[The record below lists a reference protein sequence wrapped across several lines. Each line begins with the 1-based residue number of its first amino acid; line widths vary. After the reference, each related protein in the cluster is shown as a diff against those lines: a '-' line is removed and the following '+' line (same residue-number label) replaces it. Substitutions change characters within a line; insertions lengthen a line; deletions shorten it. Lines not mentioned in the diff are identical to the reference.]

1 MSANSDELN
10 YSKVNDDIL
19 RTIEPPSVGW
29 FLVVLTTV
37 CVLTVG
43 AYSWIGQILH
53 GIGRAGKT
61 NPVMW
66 GFYIT
71 NFVFW
76 VGIAHSGTLISAVL
90 FLFRAKWRMPIYRIA
105 EAMTV
110 FAVAT
115 AGLFPIIHL
124 GRPWNF
130 YWLLPIPNQ
139 RYLWVNFKSP
149 LLWDVFAVST
159 YLTISVIFFS
169 IGLIPDIAAARDKA
183 TGFRKLLYGTLALG
197 WKGSHRQWRHYGA
210 AYGFFAALATP
221 LVLSVHSVVSWDFA
235 MSNVPGWHT
244 TIFPPYFVAGAIFS
258 GLAMVITITIPLRKA
273 FNLQAYLTTW
283 HYEKMA
289 QLILFTSGI
298 VSLAYGT
305 EFFIAW
311 YSNNPYE
318 RYQFW
323 YRAFGFYAWAFWLMV
338 FCNCVVPQFLWVKK
352 LRTNFTWL
360 FISSIFIN
368 IGMWFERF
376 NIIVQSLSRDLVPSA
391 WGNYSMSWTDIGIT
405 FGAFGWFFTLLIVF
419 IKFFPSMAL
428 TEIKEIME
436 PPVRE
441 GHHHAIFHRCR
452 ALPAHAGVLEWRR
465 V

>member
-1 MSANSDELN
+1 MQEAGAIQVD
-10 YSKVNDDIL
+10 YKTVNEDIL
-19 RTIEPPSVGW
+19 RTLEPPKVGW
-29 FLVVLTTV
+29 YVLFVTAFSV
-37 CVLTVG
+37 MLIG
-43 AYSWIGQILH
+43 AFCWTHQILRGLGVA
-53 GIGRAGKT
+53 GIT
-61 NPVMW
+61 HPIMW
-66 GFYIT
+66 GVFIT
-71 NFVFW
+71 DFVFW

-90 FLFRAKWRMPIYRIA
+90 YLFRARWRVPIYRVA

-130 YWLLPIPNQ
+130 YWLLPYPNQ

-159 YLTISVIFFS
+159 YLTVSALFFT

-183 TGFRKLLYGTLALG
+183 VGVRRLVYNFCSFG
-197 WKGSHRQWRHYGA
+197 WRGSDRQWRHYTA

-273 FNLQAYLTTW
+273 FKLEKYLTVW

-289 QLILFTSGI
+289 QLIIFTSGI
-298 VSLAYGT
+298 VTFAYLT

-311 YSNNPYE
+311 YSNNPFE

-323 YRAFGFYAWAFWLMV
+323 FRPTGYLRVAFWTMV
-338 FCNCVVPQFLWVKK
+338 FCNCIAPLSLWFKK
-352 LRTNFTWL
+352 WRTNLTWL
-360 FISSIFIN
+360 FVLSIIIN
-368 IGMWFERF
+368 IGMWLERF
-376 NIIVQSLSRDLVPSA
+376 NIIVQSLTHEFDPAA
-391 WGNYSMSWTDIGIT
+391 WGSYNFSWIEVGIT
-405 FGAFGWFFTLLIVF
+405 IGSFGWFFTFMLLF
-419 IKFFPSMAL
+419 IKFFPSVSL
-428 TEIKEIME
+428 TEVKEVVE
-436 PPVRE
+436 LPKKTCAE
-441 GHHHAIFHRCR
+441 GA
-452 ALPAHAGVLEWRR
+452 V
-465 V
+465 

>member
-1 MSANSDELN
+1 MSRRDPNQTGAIVVS
-10 YSKVNDDIL
+10 YKQVNDDIL
-19 RTIEPPSVGW
+19 RTIQAPRIGW
-29 FLVVLTTV
+29 YLLVFTALTCLLYGAFSWKNQVL
-37 CVLTVG
+37 
-43 AYSWIGQILH
+43 Y
-53 GIGRAGKT
+53 GIGMAGIN
-61 NPVMW
+61 NPIAW
-66 GFYIT
+66 GVYIT
-71 NFVFW
+71 DFVFW

-90 FLFRAKWRMPIYRIA
+90 FLFRAKWRVPIYRIA

-130 YWLLPIPNQ
+130 YWLLPVPNQ

-159 YLTISVIFFS
+159 YLTISVLFFI

-183 TGFRKLLYGTLALG
+183 TGARKLLYSVTALG
-197 WKGSHRQWRHYGA
+197 WRGSGSQWRHYMA

-235 MSNVPGWHT
+235 MSNTPGWHT

-258 GLAMVITITIPLRKA
+258 GLAMVMTITIPMRKWWG
-273 FNLQAYLTTW
+273 LEKYLTIW
-283 HYEKMA
+283 HYEKMS
-289 QLILFTSGI
+289 QLIMFTSGI
-298 VSLAYGT
+298 VTYAYAI

-323 YRAFGFYAWAFWLMV
+323 YRPFGNMAWAFWMMV
-338 FCNCVVPQFLWVKK
+338 SCNCIFPLTLWFKK
-352 LRTNFTWL
+352 CRTNITWL
-360 FISSIFIN
+360 FILSIIIN

-376 NIIVQSLSRDLVPSA
+376 NIIMQSLAREFDPYS
-391 WGNYSMSWTDIGIT
+391 WGGYNFSWTEFGIT
-405 FGAFGWFFTLLIVF
+405 IGSFGWFFTLLLIF

-428 TEIKEIME
+428 TEIKEIVE
-436 PPVRE
+436 
-441 GHHHAIFHRCR
+441 
-452 ALPAHAGVLEWRR
+452 LPEENDHGQVASGVKSH
-465 V
+465 